1 MQGRAGGLTNA
12 LVLLVRPIS
21 LLLTAIYVDECIDM
35 GLDAADKPS
44 FGLFR
49 AAAQNS
55 AGNSTNVRSRCC

>member
-1 MQGRAGGLTNA
+1 MTCPYECEGLM
-12 LVLLVRPIS
+12 LPVRPIS

-49 AAAQNS
+49 AAARHS
-55 AGNSTNVRSRCC
+55 AGNVTHRY